1 MKAIDTINKALD
13 MLSKGDFENFE
24 TLLAE
29 NMYFKMS
36 GNTSLSGEAFSKNE
50 FLETVGN
57 VMALLDGPIKLNVKK
72 VIDGGDWVV
81 SIADG
86 EATTLL
92 GEPYNNEYCHVW
104 KVKDGLII
112 ELREFLDT
120 AMLKDIC

>member
-104 KVKDGLII
+104 KVKDGLIV

-120 AMLKDIC
+120 AMLRDIC

>member
-57 VMALLDGPIKLNVKK
+57 VMALLDGPIKLNVKE

-86 EATTLL
+86 EAITLL

-104 KVKDGLII
+104 KVKDGLIV

-120 AMLKDIC
+120 AMLRDIC

>member
-57 VMALLDGPIKLNVKK
+57 VMALLEGPIKLNVKE

-104 KVKDGLII
+104 KVKDGLIV

-120 AMLKDIC
+120 AMLRDIC

>member
-57 VMALLDGPIKLNVKK
+57 VMALLDGPIKLNVKE

-104 KVKDGLII
+104 KVKDGLIV

-120 AMLKDIC
+120 AMLRDIC

>member
-1 MKAIDTINKALD
+1 MKAIETINKALD

-36 GNTSLSGEAFSKNE
+36 GNTPLSGEAFSKNE

-57 VMALLDGPIKLNVKK
+57 VMALLDEPIKLNVKE

-120 AMLKDIC
+120 AMLRDIC

>member
-24 TLLAE
+24 TLLDD